1 MLNQG
6 KCKFLST
13 LNVRLLYHDKLTNS
27 TPITPA
33 PIRIIFSGT
42 LLRESAPVEEI
53 ITFSS
58 ICGKSPND
66 NKELKMSGLEFSG
79 CAAAC

>member
-6 KCKFLST
+6 KCKFLLT

-58 ICGKSPND
+58 ICGKGPND